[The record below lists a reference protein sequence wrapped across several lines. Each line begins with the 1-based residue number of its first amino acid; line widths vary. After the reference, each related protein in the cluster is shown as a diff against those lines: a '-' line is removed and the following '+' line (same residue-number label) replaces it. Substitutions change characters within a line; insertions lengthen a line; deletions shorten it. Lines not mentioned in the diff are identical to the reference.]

1 MAVDRP
7 LTSDE
12 REILQGSS
20 RYKSQAQWS
29 LRDFADFWNVESD
42 INTKVGSV
50 GYQRWAKN
58 WIYANRI
65 QANTNLVDDPNIPI
79 EYVILSKGM
88 LLWDSGVPVPEDN
101 GEFVDTVIDYMISAA
116 KFEEL
121 AALYVSAKTET
132 PVF

>member
-1 MAVDRP
+1 MAVDRV

-20 RYKSQAQWS
+20 RYASQCKWA
-29 LRDFADFWNVESD
+29 LRDFADFWNAEGD
-42 INTKVGSV
+42 IPTKVGNV

-65 QANTNLVDDPNIPI
+65 QANPATVEAPNIPTDF
-79 EYVILSKGM
+79 VILSKGM
-88 LLWDSGVPVPEDN
+88 LLWDTAVTPFN
-101 GEFVDTVIDYMISAA
+101 VDTVINYMISTA

-121 AALYVSAKTET
+121 AALYVTAQTET

>member
-20 RYKSQAQWS
+20 RYQSQAKWS
-29 LRDFADFWNVESD
+29 LRNFADFWNVESD
-42 INTKVGSV
+42 INTKVANV

-65 QANTNLVDDPNIPI
+65 QANTSMLNDPNIPL
-79 EYVILSKGM
+79 EFVILSKGM
-88 LLWDSGVPVPEDN
+88 LLWDSAVPVPGDT
-101 GEFVDTVIDYMISAA
+101 GEFIDTVIDYMIANN
-116 KFEEL
+116 KFEEI
-121 AALYVSAKTET
+121 AELYVAYKTET